1 MWRRIAVATI
11 SLAVVNR
18 MAQPIIN
25 SMCCK
30 VTWQFATPGIKIQFN
45 PTVCTTTL
53 EHLQTPML
61 INVLIN
67 YFSSSFFVL
76 SFVTFNL
83 VFKIVNYQILKHL
96 RRLYHFWK
104 IHMIE
109 ICCSGYS
116 TPYPFFAHQ
125 IVFVPFVNCYVVSYC
140 CSLSAVTSWTVS
152 IPKMFVYSIFIKG
165 SCLLAFD
172 VLNGYTSTLHFYNLP
187 PYLFT
192 FNLYILF
199 VLFVNRAY

>member
-18 MAQPIIN
+18 IAQPIIN

-67 YFSSSFFVL
+67 YFSSSLFVL

-96 RRLYHFWK
+96 RRLLSFLKNTHDWNLLLWLQHT
-104 IHMIE
+104 IPILCSPNSLCS
-109 ICCSGYS
+109 ICELLC
-116 TPYPFFAHQ
+116 
-125 IVFVPFVNCYVVSYC
+125 
-140 CSLSAVTSWTVS
+140 
-152 IPKMFVYSIFIKG
+152 
-165 SCLLAFD
+165 CLLLLFLVCCD
-172 VLNGYTSTLHFYNLP
+172 KLHSKH
-187 PYLFT
+187 T
-192 FNLYILF
+192 
-199 VLFVNRAY
+199 